1 MTRQAK
7 YQARMKSEGRCR
19 LCGKPLFN
27 KTYCYKC
34 AVKARE
40 GQHRRNGA
48 VRRNDAP
55 SYHPEGGKRC
65 VLAKTMM
72 TLAAP

>member
-7 YQARMKSEGRCR
+7 YQARMKSEGRCH

-27 KTYCYKC
+27 KTYCHKC

-40 GQHRRNGA
+40 GQRRRNGA

-55 SYHPEGGKRC
+55 SYYPERGRDAS
-65 VLAKTMM
+65 LQR
-72 TLAAP
+72 P